1 MIGLDVWT
9 DHFSYYLYFNILT
22 SFKNDSNKEDVIYCL
37 CIDLLQELK
46 ELKLY
51 ANAITEISGLDWWAV
66 H

>member
-9 DHFSYYLYFNILT
+9 DHFSYYLYFSILT
-22 SFKNDSNKEDVIYCL
+22 SFKSDRNKEDIIYCL

-51 ANAITEISGLDWWAV
+51 ANAITEISGLDW
-66 H
+66 

>member
-9 DHFSYYLYFNILT
+9 DHFSYYFYFSILT
-22 SFKNDSNKEDVIYCL
+22 SFKSDRNKEDIIYCL

-51 ANAITEISGLDWWAV
+51 ANAITEISGLDW
-66 H
+66 